1 MYTRTT
7 ASALGRAAL
16 RGVRRHWVAISVP
29 IAIVLIIVYTIAFLL
44 DEPLRRYTEA
54 KMNRALKGYSAH
66 IETLD
71 FHPLGFSLDLKSLTV
86 TQDAHPDPAVLR
98 IERLS
103 ASVHWRALLSGQ
115 LVADVEIE
123 KPTVYV
129 NLPQASKEI
138 SDPTPI
144 KERGW
149 QDALEAVYPLK
160 INHFEIRDGDV
171 TYVDQGPFKPL
182 RLRDLDLVA
191 TNIRNVRSEK
201 RTYPSDVRV
210 SAAVFESGRLS
221 ADGEADFLAEPTPTF
236 RGRVD
241 LENIELDYFKPITN
255 RYNLAVDNGMLTASG
270 EVEYGQEVKTVE
282 LKSAAIEG
290 VRVEYL
296 HTPRTA
302 VVEQE
307 RVEQAKAAAKEASN
321 KPGVLYRIGELR
333 IAKSTVGFASKA
345 TKPPYRVFVT
355 DLDGTLTNL
364 SNHAVEGPAGAKLK
378 GKFMGTGVA
387 VADASF
393 KAEKSGPAFD
403 VAVRI
408 EDVSVPTM
416 NDLLR
421 AYGRFDAAAG
431 RFYFYSE
438 LSARNGAITGYVKP
452 LFKDMQ
458 VYDTQQEKHKPIVRK
473 VYERVVSGVAKLLE
487 NRAREEVA
495 TKAPVEG
502 RIDNPNVSLVDVVI
516 RLVQNAFF
524 KAILP
529 GFDLE
534 FGRAERVKK

>member
-1 MYTRTT
+1 M
-7 ASALGRAAL
+7 
-16 RGVRRHWVAISVP
+16 
-29 IAIVLIIVYTIAFLL
+29 
-44 DEPLRRYTEA
+44 
-54 KMNRALKGYSAH
+54 
-66 IETLD
+66 
-71 FHPLGFSLDLKSLTV
+71 
-86 TQDAHPDPAVLR
+86 
-98 IERLS
+98 
-103 ASVHWRALLSGQ
+103 
-115 LVADVEIE
+115 
-123 KPTVYV
+123 
-129 NLPQASKEI
+129 
-138 SDPTPI
+138 
-144 KERGW
+144 
-149 QDALEAVYPLK
+149 EAVYPLK

>member
-1 MYTRTT
+1 VYTRTT

-221 ADGEADFLAEPTPTF
+221 AAVSTSRTSSS
-236 RGRVD
+236 
-241 LENIELDYFKPITN
+241 IT
-255 RYNLAVDNGMLTASG
+255 S
-270 EVEYGQEVKTVE
+270 
-282 LKSAAIEG
+282 S
-290 VRVEYL
+290 
-296 HTPRTA
+296 P
-302 VVEQE
+302 
-307 RVEQAKAAAKEASN
+307 S
-321 KPGVLYRIGELR
+321 R
-333 IAKSTVGFASKA
+333 IATTWPWTTACS
-345 TKPPYRVFVT
+345 PPAAR
-355 DLDGTLTNL
+355 
-364 SNHAVEGPAGAKLK
+364 SN
-378 GKFMGTGVA
+378 TG
-387 VADASF
+387 
-393 KAEKSGPAFD
+393 
-403 VAVRI
+403 R
-408 EDVSVPTM
+408 
-416 NDLLR
+416 R
-421 AYGRFDAAAG
+421 
-431 RFYFYSE
+431 
-438 LSARNGAITGYVKP
+438 
-452 LFKDMQ
+452 
-458 VYDTQQEKHKPIVRK
+458 
-473 VYERVVSGVAKLLE
+473 
-487 NRAREEVA
+487 
-495 TKAPVEG
+495 
-502 RIDNPNVSLVDVVI
+502 
-516 RLVQNAFF
+516 
-524 KAILP
+524 
-529 GFDLE
+529 
-534 FGRAERVKK
+534 